1 MDLNLEKQA
10 ELDIARALG
19 RRIRQLRQSRP
30 EKLTQ
35 EDLAERADISVSF
48 LSMIERGERAP
59 HIETLIRVAAAL
71 DVSVSE
77 LFLFA
82 EAQEEPKAIDPM
94 LKPLAEFVRTH
105 SLTRRDVDRL
115 LGVARAMFKV

>member
-1 MDLNLEKQA
+1 MRVSFDRQQGP
-10 ELDIARALG
+10 DIIKALG
-19 RRIRQLRQSRP
+19 LRIRQLRQSRP

-59 HIETLIRVAAAL
+59 HIEKLVHIAGAL
-71 DVSVSE
+71 DVSISE

-82 EAQEEPKAIDPM
+82 ETEGEPKALDPM
-94 LKPLAEFVRTH
+94 LKPVAEFVRSQ
-105 SLTRRDVDRL
+105 SLTRQDIDRL
-115 LGVARAMFKV
+115 LGVAKAMFKG